1 MKVLALPLAFIA
13 LMHTGALA
21 EELDDSTLT
30 CVSMRDRFNHGAI
43 PERTDFRGMK
53 VLYITK
59 KNMFTQSATKNMTTG
74 EILGGGASSMGA
86 VFEWN
91 KVNSGNAGLR
101 VKFKGFATR
110 AGEKISYE
118 LEYVVKNTLADNV
131 TMTVAEKGEIY
142 RDSNGWQMFS
152 ESKQSLPGGRQPAIY
167 NQQSWFKC
175 ELEPGRHLL

>member
-131 TMTVAEKGEIY
+131 TMTVAEKRGDLSGLEWLANVFGVKTKPSRGATA
-142 RDSNGWQMFS
+142 RDL
-152 ESKQSLPGGRQPAIY
+152 QSTIVVQV
-167 NQQSWFKC
+167 
-175 ELEPGRHLL
+175 